1 MAAAAM
7 HPPRLPLH
15 KTMTEV
21 PKLPDGR
28 TSWKALTAGVKPGDV
43 LTLPAKYRHQ
53 ASSQL
58 LRMGYRTTTH
68 VSGNTVTVTFLS
80 AAPTQKK
87 VNGEYQTAI
96 NQAEARHA
104 NIGARIREALDKCLE
119 WQCQADICANH
130 QARLDA
136 LARAAAWKMTADRL
150 RQQQLSNTTTP

>member
-1 MAAAAM
+1 
-7 HPPRLPLH
+7 
-15 KTMTEV
+15 MTEV

-28 TSWKALTAGVKPGDV
+28 TSWKALTEGVKPGDV

-58 LRMGYRTTTH
+58 LRMGYRTSTH

-80 AAPTQKK
+80 AASSPKK

-104 NIGARIREALDKCLE
+104 NIGARIREALENALY
-119 WQCQADICANH
+119 WQRQAELRTLRD
-130 QARLDA
+130 ARLDA
-136 LARAAAWKMTADRL
+136 LARQAAWKMTATRL
-150 RQQQLSNTTTP
+150 QQQLSNKTATP